1 MEKGGAQGDRLP
13 VYPAI
18 GETLWPKD
26 TELELLTLAFL
37 FPLLSRAPW
46 RIKHSE
52 LCIQQDH
59 LVRTLHQRDVPFAGH
74 YLGKFWTQAWDLET
88 MPDGISQSLL
98 HSTIGK
104 GSITA

>member
-1 MEKGGAQGDRLP
+1 MEKDGVQGDQLP

-18 GETLWPKD
+18 RETLWPKD
-26 TELELLTLAFL
+26 TELEPLTLAFL

-46 RIKHSE
+46 RIKRSE
-52 LCIQQDH
+52 LCIQRDH

-74 YLGKFWTQAWDLET
+74 YLHEFWTQAWDLET
-88 MPDGISQSLL
+88 MPDGISRPLL

-104 GSITA
+104 GSVPA